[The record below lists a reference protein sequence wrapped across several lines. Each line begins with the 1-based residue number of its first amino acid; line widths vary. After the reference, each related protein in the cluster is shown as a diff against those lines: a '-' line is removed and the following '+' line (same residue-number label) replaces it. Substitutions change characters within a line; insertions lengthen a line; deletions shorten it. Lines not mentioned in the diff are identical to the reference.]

1 MEDKSSE
8 VIYRREKRSGGIR
21 SVILAIVFL
30 ALINAQ
36 ELQKS
41 GAAYIKQIPVL
52 REYRCL
58 SPSLRFNEMLYKIFN
73 QLRLTGSFL
82 KSK

>member
-1 MEDKSSE
+1 
-8 VIYRREKRSGGIR
+8 
-21 SVILAIVFL
+21 
-30 ALINAQ
+30 
-36 ELQKS
+36 LQKS

-73 QLRLTGSFL
+73 QTGLDLLFP
-82 KSK
+82 KK